1 MTRVAP
7 ALARRRL
14 SQGVVALGAAA
25 AMGLMVARAMA
36 AGAALPDPRPADGR
50 PERSVSE
57 WLTRMHDASRV
68 RSYIGTF
75 VVSSSTGAMASARIW
90 HACDGQRQ
98 VERIDTLSGEKRS
111 TFRRDDEV
119 LTFLPDSRTVRSERR
134 EALGMFPELLKPNE
148 SAIPEF
154 YTARRVGSD
163 RVAGFEADI
172 VQVLPKDGLRFGY
185 RIWSEKKSGLVV
197 KLQTLDDAGRV
208 LEQAAFSELQLDAP
222 LRMEKLVQMM
232 AVPDGWRVEKPDA
245 ARTTATA
252 EGWNFKST
260 VGGFKP
266 MSCYKRR
273 TEGALQCIFSDGL
286 ASVSLF
292 VEDYDRQRHVQ
303 EGVFASGA
311 THTLTRRVQDS
322 WVTVVGE
329 VPPQALRAFSL
340 SLERRR

>member
-1 MTRVAP
+1 MTRDAP

-14 SQGVVALGAAA
+14 ARGALALASGAFALLVTQALAA
-25 AMGLMVARAMA
+25 S
-36 AGAALPDPRPADGR
+36 ALPDPRPSDGR
-50 PERSVSE
+50 AERSLTE
-57 WLTRMHDASRV
+57 WLARMQDASRQRNYV
-68 RSYIGTF
+68 GTF
-75 VVSSSTGAMASARIW
+75 VVSSSNGAMASARIW

-119 LTFLPDSRTVRSERR
+119 LTFLPDVKIVRTERR
-134 EALGMFPELLKPNE
+134 EALGLFPELATPHD

-163 RVAGFEADI
+163 RVAGFDADI
-172 VQVLPKDGLRFGY
+172 VQVLPRDSLRFGY

-197 KLQTLDDAGRV
+197 KLQTVDDGGRV

-222 LRMEKLVQMM
+222 LRMDRISHMM
-232 AVPDGWRVEKPDA
+232 TVPEGWRVEKTDA
-245 ARTTATA
+245 VKTTPGA
-252 EGWNFKST
+252 EGWALRQPVSGFKS
-260 VGGFKP
+260 

-273 TEGALQCIFSDGL
+273 AEGVLQWIFSDGL

-292 VEDYDRQRHVQ
+292 VEDFDRQRHQ
-303 EGVFASGA
+303 REGEFASGA
-311 THTLTRRVQDS
+311 THTLTRRVQDW

-329 VPPQALRAFSL
+329 VPPQTLRAFAL
-340 SLERRR
+340 SLERRK